1 MAQPYGDTVEIVTTP
16 IPVQPPFIPEDTK
29 IVAGGSPRPLLT
41 RSRSCCYQ
49 GSSTGCAS
57 GGTLQ
62 LPAHCVEVLTRHR
75 VMQADVHAKAGD
87 QWQDRDLVFATGVG
101 TELDAANVRRS
112 FATSSRGPD
121 STVVV
126 DTPRAA
132 PQLRLSAVRRRS
144 PARRPLSARR
154 ARQHRRFGDGLPPGA
169 TTGPHT
175 RSRDDGHRLPERG
188 EGWAGRPT
196 VRPAGPRI

>member
-1 MAQPYGDTVEIVTTP
+1 VEIVVTP
-16 IPVQPPFIPEDTK
+16 IPAQSPFIPED
-29 IVAGGSPRPLLT
+29 A
-41 RSRSCCYQ
+41 Q

-175 RSRDDGHRLPERG
+175 RSEMMDIVFQSEAKGGPVGQQLGQQVPESDGSATDG
-188 EGWAGRPT
+188 EVGN
-196 VRPAGPRI
+196 PR